1 MIAVESAH
9 RPPGSQARGG
19 ATPGV
24 GQRRAQGAQRRRGQV
39 SRAARRSRVIR
50 DRRGIKRLARTR
62 ALHDSAVT
70 VTSWGLRGARAVE
83 TGAERARLA
92 TADVV
97 AEARERIGEQ
107 APPPATG
114 AVAHDHEH

>member
-1 MIAVESAH
+1 MFGAV
-9 RPPGSQARGG
+9 
-19 ATPGV
+19 V
-24 GQRRAQGAQRRRGQV
+24 G
-39 SRAARRSRVIR
+39 RAAGFVASGLVGAAAY
-50 DRRGIKRLARTR
+50 DGIKRLARTR
-62 ALHDSAVT
+62 TLHESAVT
-70 VTSWGLRGARAVE
+70 VTSWGLRGARAAE

-107 APPPATG
+107 APPPAAG